1 MARNRE
7 NMQKLTE
14 LRDRL
19 AADIGRHQAAI
30 EALRNQLLG
39 IEQAIKTLGGDAVG
53 AGSSRRTNVKRTVME
68 IIHDAGTMGVTA
80 VEVVGRA
87 QVLGRSLD
95 RASVSSL
102 LSRLKREGTLTFN
115 GERYFEAPP
124 RQAPDIFK
132 VVKNAG

>member
-1 MARNRE
+1 MRRNRE

-19 AADIGRHQAAI
+19 TADIGRHQASI

-39 IEQAIKTLGGDAVG
+39 IDQAIKTLGGDAVG
-53 AGSSRRTNVKRTVME
+53 GGSSRRTNVKRTVME
-68 IIHDAGTMGVTA
+68 IVHDAGTMGVTA

-87 QVLGRSLD
+87 QVLGRTLD
-95 RASVSSL
+95 KASVSSL

-115 GERYFEAPP
+115 GERYYEFVEPP
-124 RQAPDIFK
+124 FK
-132 VVKNAG
+132 IVKNGS